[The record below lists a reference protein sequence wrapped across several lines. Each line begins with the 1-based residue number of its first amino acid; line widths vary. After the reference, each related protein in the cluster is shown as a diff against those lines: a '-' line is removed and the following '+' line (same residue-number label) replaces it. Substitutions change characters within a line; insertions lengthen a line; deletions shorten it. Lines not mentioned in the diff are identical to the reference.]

1 MYNLPVFIV
10 DTTPARY
17 RHLVQGLA
25 EGLGQD
31 RFYLISLQNF
41 GLFDFKYPHGLTFTA
56 LPFVGEPQ
64 WKPREWTHPVV
75 YLAARGEYAALE
87 AVTPGDVLADA
98 AEIICAC
105 SPDPTGAHAFHV
117 LLSQTLGVQASQAPH
132 RWLPLMSMSQRGI
145 AEAFAADNLTTHD
158 PAWQA
163 LLRRAEAKR
172 FFEFNFNVNSL
183 MLFGKALR
191 ALGVEA
197 PGFLMSKWMLQVL
210 YWFECDQRHGPF
222 TAGKAL
228 LHMEDWSG
236 WVSHAPKPSPGVLG
250 SPASRYQI
258 LENLLAV
265 GLLQRDGQGL
275 YSISKLGSDFIVSI
289 HTGCQDMDLPWRL
302 RAWEDAWPESRP
314 KIERYLRTVFGRQKR
329 FRSPLRAKR

>member
-1 MYNLPVFIV
+1 MYDLPVFIV

-17 RHLVQGLA
+17 RHLIQGLA
-25 EGLGQD
+25 DGLGQD
-31 RFYLISLQNF
+31 RFHLISLQNF
-41 GLFDFKYPHGLTFTA
+41 GLYDFKYPHGLTFAA
-56 LPFVGEPQ
+56 LPFVAEPE
-64 WKPREWTHPVV
+64 WKAREWAHPVV
-75 YLAARGEYAALE
+75 YQGARGQHAALA
-87 AVTPGDVLADA
+87 AVTPGDVLAGA
-98 AEIICAC
+98 SEVICAC

-117 LLSQTLGVQASQAPH
+117 LLSQSLGDQAAQAPH
-132 RWLPLMSMSQRGI
+132 RWLPLMSMSPRGI
-145 AEAFAADNLTTHD
+145 AEAFAVGTTTHD

-172 FFEFNFNVNSL
+172 FFEYNFNVNSL

-210 YWFECDQRHGPF
+210 YWFECDQKKGPF
-222 TAGKAL
+222 TAAQAL

-236 WVSHAPKPSPGVLG
+236 WVPHAPKPFRGVLG

-265 GLLQRDGQGL
+265 GLLQCDDKRL

-289 HTGCQDMDLPWRL
+289 HTSCQDMDLPWRL
-302 RAWEDAWPESRP
+302 PAWESTWPESRP
-314 KIERYLRTVFGRQKR
+314 KIERYLRTFFGRQKR
-329 FRSPLRAKR
+329 FRSPLKPRR